1 MGRGCLDDVVRLRF
15 QSSFVIE
22 QNCLA
27 SLYMFVLRYK
37 MLLNVSAK
45 LWNLC

>member
-15 QSSFVIE
+15 QSSFVTE
-22 QNCLA
+22 KNCLA
-27 SLYMFVLRYK
+27 RVFKCLYLGM
-37 MLLNVSAK
+37 MLLNVSTK